1 MTSDAKKCLIP
12 YHKTGKLLI
21 FSGTILSGL
30 AMKETPEWPEKR
42 LAEYYNALATDG
54 VNAERNFSTC
64 CINPPDPWDPN
75 AYHQFD
81 DPEYLTVIQRRLA
94 LVKSRD
100 LTEIMILQPYR
111 SGISNADVRWLI
123 KKTKQFL
130 PNIIYEPTNEPT
142 VPDVPRLIAI
152 AEILLEEGIPKS
164 NILIEFAHSGEWADF
179 MLNGMKDGASV
190 SHHWMGSMKTVAD
203 TFTGAAAQQILS
215 WGGFVGSNDGP
226 DEFNDA
232 GGLNF
237 RYLEEAGVD
246 NRRPTNYA
254 LHALSCWML
263 ENGRGYEHLSAAGY
277 RVATVNGLSWPNMDD
292 AIVIGREER
301 KAMGCSLYQP
311 I

>member
-1 MTSDAKKCLIP
+1 MTDVPKCLIP
-12 YHKTGKLLI
+12 YNKTGKLLI

-42 LAEYYNALATDG
+42 LAEYYNALAIDG

-64 CINPPDPWDPN
+64 APGDPWDPLD
-75 AYHQFD
+75 YYQFD
-81 DPEYLTVIQRRLA
+81 DPDYLTVIQRRLA

-130 PNIIYEPTNEPT
+130 PNIIYEPTNEPGP
-142 VPDVPRLIAI
+142 PDVPRLIAI

-164 NILIEFAHSGEWADF
+164 NILIEFAHSGEWSDF
-179 MLNGMKDGASV
+179 MLNGMKDGATV
-190 SHHWMGSMKTVAD
+190 CHHWIGSMETASEV
-203 TFTGAAAQQILS
+203 FSGGAAQTILS
-215 WGGFVGSNDGP
+215 WGTFCGSNDGP
-226 DEFNDA
+226 DKLLKA

-237 RYLEEAGVD
+237 KYLEEAGVD

-263 ENGRGYEHLSAAGY
+263 ENGRGYEHLSASAY
-277 RVATVNGLSWPNMDD
+277 RRPTVNHLSWPNMDD
-292 AIVIGREER
+292 CIALGRQER
-301 KAMGCSLYQP
+301 QAMGCSLYQP